1 MKPVRVLFVILL
13 AVVGAL
19 YLVTLLNP
27 VPEYSV
33 PPGDNGNNPATA
45 LPSVEI
51 QEYNGQKLTS
61 SGSFPE
67 NSIKGP
73 QLVRLEG
80 YRLRVSGLVN
90 ESREYTY
97 DEIIEGHPHYTKL
110 VTLHCVEGW
119 DATALW
125 EGVLVRDILNETGIG
140 PGATTIIFHAYDG
153 YTTSFPVS
161 YVTDNGII
169 MAYRINNA
177 TLPTA
182 RGFPFAL
189 VAENKWG
196 YKWIRWIDGI
206 ELSDDTNYRGYWE
219 QRGYSNSGNL
229 NSSFFG

>member
-1 MKPVRVLFVILL
+1 MKLVRAVFVILL
-13 AVVGAL
+13 VGVAAF
-19 YLVTLLNP
+19 YLITLLNP
-27 VPEYSV
+27 APEFSE
-33 PPGDNGNNPATA
+33 PSGGIARDSITS
-45 LPSVEI
+45 LPSVEVR
-51 QEYNGQKLTS
+51 EYNGQKLTA

-97 DEIIEGHPHYTKL
+97 DEIIEGYPHYTKL

-125 EGVLVRDILNETGIG
+125 EGVLVKDILNETGIR

-161 YVTDNGII
+161 YITDNEII
-169 MAYRINNA
+169 MAYKINNA
-177 TLPTA
+177 TLPAA

-206 ELSDDTNYRGYWE
+206 ELSDNANYRGYWE
-219 QRGYSNSGNL
+219 QRGYSNSGDL